1 MAFRA
6 SGYFNLTTMF
16 LQFKR
21 LSQRHAI
28 ALAFAS
34 ASLLSGCGINKMFA
48 TTDEPI
54 EASAGGVTQS
64 VQKKKLFGVLPIFRP
79 DTQQGNF
86 ISKEQAAQLKVGM
99 TPDQVRFLLGTPLLN
114 DAFHAERWDYPF
126 LLKRGDGT
134 VTTSHVVVYFREGR
148 VASFEGADLPD
159 EKEYLRLIATP
170 KK

>member
-6 SGYFNLTTMF
+6 SGYFTFLIMF
-16 LQFKR
+16 LQPKCFC
-21 LSQRHAI
+21 QRY
-28 ALAFAS
+28 ALALAVAS
-34 ASLLSGCGINKMFA
+34 ASLLSGCGISKLFMSDDA
-48 TTDEPI
+48 PL
-54 EASAGGVTQS
+54 EASAGGVTRS
-64 VQKKKLFGVLPIFRP
+64 VQKKKLFGLLPIYRP

-86 ISKEQAAQLKVGM
+86 ISKEQVAQLKVGM
-99 TPDQVRFLLGTPLLN
+99 TPEQVRFLLGTALLN

-134 VTTSHVVVYFREGR
+134 VTTSHVVVFFKDGR